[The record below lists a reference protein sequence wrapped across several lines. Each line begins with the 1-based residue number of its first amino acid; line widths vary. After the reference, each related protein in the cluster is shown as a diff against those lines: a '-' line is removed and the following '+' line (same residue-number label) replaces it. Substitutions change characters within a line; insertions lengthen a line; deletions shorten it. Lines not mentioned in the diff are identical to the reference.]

1 MRITLVNLL
10 PLSKRIKTRETLGD
24 KIDETLAKNVTD
36 LFGKGMNEDLFGELT
51 KDESNPRPENCEG

>member
-1 MRITLVNLL
+1 MEANLL
-10 PLSKRIKTRETLGD
+10 VLF
-24 KIDETLAKNVTD
+24 NVTD